1 MYKYIGKRLK
11 LSYSLSIKI
20 LTISHTLYIIQN
32 TNYIWFIVQNF
43 GISFN
48 IEINVEIIF
57 NEDKLI
63 W

>member
-20 LTISHTLYIIQN
+20 LTISHTLNIIQN
-32 TNYIWFIVQNF
+32 TNYIWFIAQNF

-48 IEINVEIIF
+48 IEINVEIVF

>member
-20 LTISHTLYIIQN
+20 LTISHTLNIIQN

>member
-32 TNYIWFIVQNF
+32 TNYIWFIAQNF

>member
-20 LTISHTLYIIQN
+20 LTISHTLNIIQN
-32 TNYIWFIVQNF
+32 TNYIWFTAQNF

>member
-32 TNYIWFIVQNF
+32 TNYIWFIIQNF

>member
-20 LTISHTLYIIQN
+20 LTISHTLNIIQN
-32 TNYIWFIVQNF
+32 TNYIWFIAQNF

>member
-1 MYKYIGKRLK
+1 MYKYIGKQLK

>member
-32 TNYIWFIVQNF
+32 TNYIWFIIQNF

-48 IEINVEIIF
+48 IEINVELIF